1 MRNGIEIDGRKTAP
15 AEVTVLEEQEN
26 RVVLEFILHEGR
38 NREIRKMCESQ
49 GLEVARLKRNSIG
62 SLKLGML
69 KQGQYRE
76 LTEQEVKKLLR
87 SAGQGNNN

>member
-1 MRNGIEIDGRKTAP
+1 MTAP
-15 AEVTVLEEQEN
+15 AEVTVITTEEN

-49 GLEVARLKRNSIG
+49 GLEVARLKRVSVG

-69 KQGQYRE
+69 PQGKYRE
-76 LTEQEVKKLLR
+76 ISEQEVKKLLR
-87 SAGQGNNN
+87 SAGHASEK